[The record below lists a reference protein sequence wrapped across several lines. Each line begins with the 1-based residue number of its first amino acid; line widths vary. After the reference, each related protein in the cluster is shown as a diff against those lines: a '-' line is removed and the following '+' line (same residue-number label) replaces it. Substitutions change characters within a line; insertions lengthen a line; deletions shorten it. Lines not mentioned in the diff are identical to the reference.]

1 MILQYSKK
9 LMPLMIATTAFFS
22 NQIQA
27 STDDNQPLVYN
38 NEKAIVFET
47 MDGKTT
53 DAFEGFIEVPENR
66 AKVNSRKISVHYV
79 RFPATGNK
87 KGAPIIY
94 LSGGPGGSGI
104 MTAKYPRFR
113 FPLFMALRE
122 FGDVI
127 ALDQRGAGAS
137 KSAPKCISSET
148 LPMTQVVTEAQ
159 VSKLYQRSA
168 DECVTYWK
176 KEGIDVQG
184 YTTLESAQ
192 DIDALRQHLKA
203 DKVTLWGISYGSH
216 LAFASL
222 KVMPG
227 KIDKVII
234 ASAEGLNQTVKLP
247 AQTDAYFERLQ
258 QAINTQPDAAQRY
271 PDINALMH
279 SVHKQLTKQPIQ
291 VKIPQKDGSE
301 IDFLFQKYHMQI
313 LASAMISDP
322 QRGVIS
328 LLALYHELD
337 SGSEAMLIKVLSRGY
352 FNDNRISF
360 DVMPFAMDIA
370 SGITESR
377 LQQVTEQAKV
387 SLLGTALNFP
397 MPQLNKAV
405 NGLDLG
411 DKFRAYPRSDVPTL
425 LLTGTL
431 DGRTY
436 IDSQRAATKGL
447 SNLTQ
452 VMVVNAG
459 HNLFM
464 SDPKVTKVI
473 ETFLAGDKINTK
485 EIIIKLPSFLPAKK
499 KSH

>member
-1 MILQYSKK
+1 MTLKYSKI
-9 LMPLMIATTAFFS
+9 LTSILLATTTIFT
-22 NQIQA
+22 NVIQA
-27 STDDNQPLVYN
+27 STHDKQPIIYA

-53 DAFEGFIEVPENR
+53 DAFEGVIQVPENR
-66 AKVNSRKISVHYV
+66 NKVESRLISVKYV
-79 RFPATGNK
+79 RFPATGNSN
-87 KGAPIIY
+87 GSPIIY

-127 ALDQRGAGAS
+127 ALDQRGTGAS
-137 KSAPKCISSET
+137 KSAPKCISSQS
-148 LPMTQVVTEAQ
+148 LPMTKVLTEAKVTQ
-159 VSKLYQRSA
+159 LYQLA
-168 DECVTYWK
+168 ANECVDFWQQ
-176 KEGIDVQG
+176 EGVDVNG

-192 DIDALRQHLKA
+192 DINVLRQHLKA

-222 KVMPG
+222 KSMQG

-247 AQTDAYFERLQ
+247 AQTDAYFGRLQ

-271 PDINALMH
+271 PDISALMH
-279 SVHKQLTKQPIQ
+279 RVHQQLIEQPML
-291 VKIPQKDGSE
+291 VKVPQKEGSAV
-301 IDFLFQKYHMQI
+301 DFLFQKYHMQI
-313 LASAMISDP
+313 LASAMIADP
-322 QRGVIS
+322 QRGVS
-328 LLALYHELD
+328 QLLSLYHELD
-337 SGSEAMLIKVLSRGY
+337 SGSEIGLVKVLSRGY
-352 FNDNRISF
+352 FNDKAISF
-360 DVMPFAMDIA
+360 DVMSFAMDIA
-370 SGITESR
+370 SGVTQAR
-377 LQQVTEQAKV
+377 LEQVTLQAKT

-397 MPQLNKAV
+397 MPHLNKAV
-405 NGLDLG
+405 KGLDLG
-411 DKFRAYPRSDVPTL
+411 DDFRTYPKSDVPTL

-436 IDSQRAATKGL
+436 IDSQKEATKGL

-464 SDPKVTKVI
+464 SSPKVTAVI
-473 ETFLAGDKINTK
+473 KIFLAGEKIKTK
-485 EIIIKLPSFLPAKK
+485 VIVIKLPLFAPRKK
-499 KSH
+499 AIG